1 MYSGRMVGCE
11 EGSWV
16 TWQRS
21 GGERSTRGGTA
32 GSSLARIAFAGLGLS
47 NSSRSLQGPTSRLCY
62 LLLDE
67 TTPAIDAVTTMYFDG
82 SDSAPTQYLYIIF

>member
-1 MYSGRMVGCE
+1 ME
-11 EGSWV
+11 
-16 TWQRS
+16 
-21 GGERSTRGGTA
+21 GTA

-67 TTPAIDAVTTMYFDG
+67 TTPAY
-82 SDSAPTQYLYIIF
+82 